1 MISAIEKS
9 MSSDLFS
16 VSPSLSV
23 TRKPADK
30 TEEEK
35 ELGAL
40 FKAFRD
46 EINSQFKAVR
56 ADICDRET
64 EKDRFLKS
72 GIAARAFTAVIKDF
86 EREYAQIKRDENKL
100 DYGDLEHFCLKLFQ
114 NRAIAE
120 EIKSKYSFVFV
131 DEYQDVN
138 AVQEEIIRSVG
149 GDSVFLVGDKKQAI
163 YGFRGSCSDYFDK
176 KFAEL
181 EKSSGALLLPHNFRS
196 AENIIKF
203 VNKTF
208 STVMTGERC
217 GVDYAV

>member
-1 MISAIEKS
+1 MMQEKYEEILNIGGTLFTDAGFESVVTAVKSEADRKYASLLDAVKSFAEAFCHPNKTYKIILGEMISAIEKS

-16 VSPSLSV
+16 VPPSLSV

-131 DEYQDVN
+131 DEYQDTN
-138 AVQEEIIRSVG
+138 AVQ
-149 GDSVFLVGDKKQAI
+149 
-163 YGFRGSCSDYFDK
+163 
-176 KFAEL
+176 
-181 EKSSGALLLPHNFRS
+181 
-196 AENIIKF
+196 
-203 VNKTF
+203 
-208 STVMTGERC
+208 
-217 GVDYAV
+217 